1 MEYFRKTG
9 SIGGKAR
16 AKKYTKE
23 QLSEMGR
30 KGGRPKGSGKSGT
43 KQATKKA
50 TLRRSP
56 KLTHPYSPKVTQA
69 FGTDP
74 ALARD
79 DHDGT
84 SRCRRSGR
92 SHVESAAGGS
102 SRTREW
108 ETGSERAAS

>member
-1 MEYFRKTG
+1 MLEGNRKCT
-9 SIGGKAR
+9 KALCV
-16 AKKYTKE
+16 A
-23 QLSEMGR
+23 
-30 KGGRPKGSGKSGT
+30 
-43 KQATKKA
+43 
-50 TLRRSP
+50 LRRSP

-74 ALARD
+74 ASARD

-108 ETGSERAAS
+108 ETGSERAASWSVKPLGGRRRSQTGESGIRTTASPGD